1 MSAHENHL
9 AAPQIFLDPVTEFL
23 SKFLSLGVAAE
34 RLREAQA
41 AGDLVIIPSADAIK
55 IEHEPVY
62 VRRDRGEEDLTCAG
76 LIVLSMLC
84 LMLAFVYIIM
94 GAF

>member
-55 IEHEPVY
+55 IESEPVY
-62 VRRDRGEEDLTCAG
+62 IDRRGEEDLTCAG

-84 LMLAFVYIIM
+84 LMLAFVYIIT
-94 GAF
+94 GGL